1 MRRNGLAN
9 HVSVLFREMLHSFK
23 IRKQKH
29 QQIQVLSLVTKPKQF
44 RDQMQLSF
52 SCTVDTINNNFDLFD
67 SIKDFTLLENSAQP
81 NTTSYAKCNTESQ
94 TAGTLKQ
101 PLHIQQTSLT
111 KPNFTS
117 HWWQVSSALQ
127 LFRLKTITK
136 QSMN

>member
-1 MRRNGLAN
+1 
-9 HVSVLFREMLHSFK
+9 
-23 IRKQKH
+23 
-29 QQIQVLSLVTKPKQF
+29 
-44 RDQMQLSF
+44 MQLSF

-111 KPNFTS
+111 KPNFTLMAS
-117 HWWQVSSALQ
+117 QFCTSTIQAENHHKTVNE
-127 LFRLKTITK
+127 LK
-136 QSMN
+136 